1 MRKAIVLI
9 LLIVCIGGGAL
20 ADLYV
25 HFLDVGQ
32 GDAAIVI
39 ADEAV
44 MMIDGGDAKHS
55 SLIYTYL
62 RDTLKIDNIDV
73 MIATHPHADHA
84 GGLSA
89 ALNACT
95 VGVIYTP
102 EIAYDTKTWN
112 NVLRYAE
119 AQGTPV
125 IIPMPGD
132 EFDLGGATVEIL
144 GPVWFSNDTNNL
156 SLVLRVT
163 YGEMKF
169 LFTGDAE
176 WDEEHDLVDAG
187 VDLRA
192 DVLKVP
198 HHGSNSSS
206 SYVFLRAVNPRHAI
220 ISVGKDNSYG
230 HPDEEVLGRLRNL
243 GAQVYRTDEMGTIRC
258 RTDGKRIAFRTER

>member
-32 GDAAIVI
+32 GDAAIII

-73 MIATHPHADHA
+73 MIATHPQADHA

-144 GPVWFSNDTNNL
+144 GPV
-156 SLVLRVT
+156 
-163 YGEMKF
+163 
-169 LFTGDAE
+169 
-176 WDEEHDLVDAG
+176 
-187 VDLRA
+187 
-192 DVLKVP
+192 
-198 HHGSNSSS
+198 
-206 SYVFLRAVNPRHAI
+206 
-220 ISVGKDNSYG
+220 
-230 HPDEEVLGRLRNL
+230 
-243 GAQVYRTDEMGTIRC
+243 
-258 RTDGKRIAFRTER
+258 